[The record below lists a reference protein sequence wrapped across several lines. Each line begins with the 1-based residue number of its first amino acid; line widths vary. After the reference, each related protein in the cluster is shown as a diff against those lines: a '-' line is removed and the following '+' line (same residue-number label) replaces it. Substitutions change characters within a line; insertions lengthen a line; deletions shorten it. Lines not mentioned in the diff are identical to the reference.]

1 MLKHAIAA
9 LGTLVAGLPSFSVT
23 QASAFTAPLQSAVL
37 SSNDQLIVEVR
48 ARGGGRYGGYSG
60 HYNGYRN
67 YGHRNYGY
75 RPVRSAAHIGNAAN
89 ETPGTA

>member
-1 MLKHAIAA
+1 MFKHAVVA
-9 LGTLVAGLPSFSVT
+9 LGTLAAGLSIFST
-23 QASAFTAPLQSAVL
+23 PQAFAFTAPPQSAVQ
-37 SSNDQLIVEVR
+37 SNDDQLMIEVR